1 MTDALVT
8 TEPVRMVELT
18 LAEGLNAYICP
29 QGELDWLEAPEVSG
43 AAIVW
48 CLMTWP
54 PEGRTGLIARLS
66 LRTAGQRLSS
76 GVEPAEGATVGIA
89 FLATGDY
96 APMVASSGDF
106 YLPEDLAPL
115 IGAAVHP
122 TVKGAGQALF
132 RHAKCME
139 LASEIFERA
148 DGEGLVP
155 QAAAGCLS
163 QAEMERLIEARRI
176 LTTRFD
182 EKLTLDLISR
192 AVGLNRAKLTQ
203 GFREVFGQTVA
214 DCLGEQRLMKAAQ
227 DLRSTSRPVSTIGYS
242 AGYLN
247 NASFAR
253 AFSKRFGICPSSYRR
268 SAGWSPMLAAA

>member
-1 MTDALVT
+1 MTDAA
-8 TEPVRMVELT
+8 VELP
-18 LAEGLNAYICP
+18 LAQGLTAYICP
-29 QGELDWLEAPEVSG
+29 QGELDWLQAAKGSDT
-43 AAIVW
+43 AIVW

-54 PEGRTGLIARLS
+54 PEGRTGLIARLA
-66 LRTAGQRLSS
+66 LRAVGKRADVAVEAG
-76 GVEPAEGATVGIA
+76 EGATVGIA
-89 FLATGDY
+89 FVASGDY
-96 APMVASSGDF
+96 AAMIQRSGDF
-106 YLPEDLAPL
+106 YLPEELAPL

-122 TVKGAGQALF
+122 TVKGAGQSLY
-132 RHAKCME
+132 RHAKCLE
-139 LASEIFERA
+139 LASEIFDRA
-148 DGEGLVP
+148 DGETLVP
-155 QAAAGCLS
+155 QASAGRLS
-163 QAEMERLIEARRI
+163 QAEMERLIEAKRI

-214 DCLGEQRLMKAAQ
+214 DCLAEQRLMKAAS

-253 AFSKRFGICPSSYRR
+253 AFSKRFGICPTSYRR
-268 SAGWSPMLAAA
+268 TAGWAPSLAAA